1 MKNNYTYNKYDRSG
15 DFKEKANMTL
25 RIDAFRYILKYLARK
40 NNFDEF
46 KRLADMIMV
55 NRKATSRALKMT
67 NVEYKNTLEFL
78 DDYCRGDKDF
88 SSKKQELIKAYKKEY
103 SKVGESFIL
112 KWNEYKK
119 VN

>member
-1 MKNNYTYNKYDRSG
+1 
-15 DFKEKANMTL
+15 
-25 RIDAFRYILKYLARK
+25 
-40 NNFDEF
+40 
-46 KRLADMIMV
+46 MIMV

-67 NVEYKNTLEFL
+67 NVEYKYTLEFL
-78 DDYCRGDKDF
+78 DDCRGDRDF

-103 SKVGESFIL
+103 SKVEESFIL